1 MVPLYFPYYWLYIS
15 VEGFLDFLK
24 RNLAGSLGVVF
35 LIGCVLTYIALGQE
49 SSNNC
54 GIQVSGDGSTDSQ
67 EIVVDL
73 SGAVTNPGLY
83 KIESDLRVGEIIERA
98 GGFSEGASVLWITKN
113 LNLAQK
119 ITDTQKI
126 YVPFEWETTEVA
138 RYDISTLSYSGSNGT
153 SATTSSSDSSGGGEK
168 VSVNS
173 AGVEDLDALPGIGPV
188 YAQKIVSNRP
198 YSDIEEFKTK
208 SGLSE
213 STIEKIED
221 LISF

>member
-1 MVPLYFPYYWLYIS
+1 MVPLYFPYYWLYIF

-24 RNLAGSLGVVF
+24 KNLAGSMGGAF
-35 LIGCVLTYIALGQE
+35 LVGCILAYIALGQG
-49 SSNNC
+49 SSNTC
-54 GIQVSGDGSTDSQ
+54 DIQIGEGESAVPQ
-67 EIVVDL
+67 EIVIDL

-83 KIESDLRVGEIIERA
+83 KVESDLRVGEIIERA

-126 YVPFEWETTEVA
+126 YVPFEWETTEISK
-138 RYDISTLSYSGSNGT
+138 YNISTLSYSGSTT
-153 SATTSSSDSSGGGEK
+153 STTTSSGGSSGVGGK
-168 VSVNS
+168 VSVNNAS
-173 AGVEDLDALPGIGPV
+173 VEDLDELPGIGPA
-188 YAQKIVSNRP
+188 YAQKIVENRP

-208 SGLSE
+208 SSLSE